1 MPHTLRRDTMSRE
14 SAPAGRG
21 EIARFV
27 EILRRWKWLV
37 LIVVVTITAAAAA
50 VSYLSAPV
58 YRSSSRVLIT
68 NTDIPL
74 AVAGVANATPPRD
87 PVRVAATEAEV
98 VRLRPV
104 ITRAREAVGI
114 TDESVDTIRD
124 HTSVDVGLDSDILS
138 IHVTDGNAARA
149 VALADAVAA
158 AYVGYRTELDVAKIK
173 SARADILAQI
183 DDLRASGTASGAY
196 FDSLQTNAQ
205 RLATLA
211 TVGASNYNVVE
222 QADEATKVG
231 PKPVRDG
238 VVALLVGLVVGIAF
252 ALLAD
257 RLDRRVR
264 SVAEIEE
271 LLGASLLARV
281 DGGSIKVGGGRRAV
295 AALDRPQGS
304 AAESFRMLRA
314 NFTFAN
320 TVTNAAV
327 IMVTSARPGEGKSTT
342 AANLAATLATAG
354 RRVVLV
360 DLDIRR
366 PTIHSFFGI
375 SQIPGAT
382 QVAAGTADLRDV
394 MVRVDLP
401 RPSEAVGG
409 RVPDDDDLEGRL
421 LVVPAGVQPPNPGQF
436 IASRA
441 VESLIA
447 QLRTLGETIIVD
459 VPPLLACGDAKSLA
473 PSVDGMLLV
482 VRSSD
487 ATRQVLEEL
496 GREVQATPAPVLGFV
511 AVGSVP
517 PVGYGYYVDDKSSGA
532 TPPPG
537 RSSLRIPS

>member
-1 MPHTLRRDTMSRE
+1 MSRE
-14 SAPAGRG
+14 SASHGRG

-37 LIVVVTITAAAAA
+37 LIVVVTITAAAAT
-50 VSYLSAPV
+50 VSYLSPPV
-58 YRSSSRVLIT
+58 YRASSRVLIT

-74 AVAGVANATPPRD
+74 AVAGVANTTPPQD

-104 ITRAREAVGI
+104 IARAREAAGV
-114 TDESVDTIRD
+114 TDESLDTIRK
-124 HTSVDVGLDSDILS
+124 HTSVDLGLDSDILT
-138 IHVTDGNAARA
+138 IRVTDGNRARA
-149 VALADAVAA
+149 VLLANAVAA
-158 AYVGYRTELDVAKIK
+158 EYVSYRTELDVAKIK

-183 DDLRASGTASGAY
+183 ADLRAAGAASGTY
-196 FDSLQTNAQ
+196 FDSLQANAQ

-222 QADEATKVG
+222 QADEATQVG

-238 VVALLVGLVVGIAF
+238 IVALLVGIVVGIAF

-264 SVAEIEE
+264 SVAEVEE
-271 LLGASLLARV
+271 ILGTSLLARV
-281 DGGSIKVGGGRRAV
+281 DGGSIKVTGGRRPV

-327 IMVTSARPGEGKSTT
+327 VMVTSARPGEGKSTT

-354 RRVVLV
+354 RRVVLA

-366 PTIHSFFGI
+366 PTIHTFFGI
-375 SQIPGAT
+375 PQIPGAT
-382 QVAAGTADLRDV
+382 QVAAGTVDLHDV
-394 MVRVDLP
+394 IVRVDLP
-401 RPSEAVGG
+401 KPSDAVGG
-409 RVPDDDDLEGRL
+409 RGSGDDELDGRL
-421 LVVPAGVQPPNPGQF
+421 VVVPAGVQPPNPGQF

-441 VESLIA
+441 IENLVA
-447 QLRTLGETIIVD
+447 QLRTLGDIVIID

-482 VRSSD
+482 VRTSD
-487 ATRQVLEEL
+487 TTRQVLEEL
-496 GREVQATPAPVLGFV
+496 GREVQATPCVALGFV

-517 PVGYGYYVDDKSSGA
+517 PVGYGYYVDDEPSGGTPASSDR
-532 TPPPG
+532 P
-537 RSSLRIPS
+537 SLRVPS